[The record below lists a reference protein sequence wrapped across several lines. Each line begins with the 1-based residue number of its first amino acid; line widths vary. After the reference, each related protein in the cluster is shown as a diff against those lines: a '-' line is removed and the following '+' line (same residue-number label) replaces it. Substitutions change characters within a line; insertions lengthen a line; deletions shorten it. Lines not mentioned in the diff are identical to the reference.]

1 MEGGG
6 KGQFVDSNSG
16 RSTWEP
22 HDQIVRLARAEG
34 LRVIARLDLPPA
46 WARPPDS
53 TKTHPPLDVRDYG
66 DYVAAFVERY
76 QGQVDHV
83 QLWNEPNLT
92 NEWGGRPVDPAAY
105 VELLKAGYLGARRAS
120 PSVRVLSGMLAP
132 TLEPDRPDARGLD
145 DLLYL
150 DRMYLHGARP
160 YFDILAGNA
169 YGLHTGPE
177 DRQVGPPYTN
187 FPRLLLTR
195 EVMLRHGDGGKAVWV
210 TEFGWNAL
218 PEGWTGDPSPWGEV
232 SPEQQA
238 EYIVGAYARARRE
251 WPWLGPLALWLFR
264 QPRPDP
270 RDPTAYFGLVD
281 PEWRPRLAYDA
292 LRASAPPSGAPTLG
306 PGVHQESAAGLVFGG
321 TWQWTPDPTASL
333 GALRESPISG
343 ATLRFRF
350 RGTRLELLAP
360 AGPTSGTAYVKVNG
374 ASTLANRLP
383 LTPTG
388 QAFLDLYAPQPA
400 PQRRLV
406 IADGLPDREHEVELA
421 VTGQAAPL
429 SGGPGVGV
437 DAVIVSRARPVLPAP
452 RSWSGPGWPA
462 SRWPCGPG
470 GRRAAGRARCP
481 AAGLLGAAGHRG
493 RWRRRHGAGASLCP
507 SLRYCPALCPSGPG
521 SPPLAHRGRRRGPR
535 GPRRRRARPLLAP
548 PLAQGAG
555 PGPRRRPPPGA
566 PLRAHPRRELLPP
579 GAAAAP
585 LPRPQPALALPGSP
599 PARALLGWGLFAA
612 PALLLLARRRPLPL
626 RRRLPPP
633 GPARAA
639 RPGGRPGALLLPGPG
654 GPPRP
659 PRRPGP
665 GRRLPP
671 GRDGRRRAGA
681 EPGGAGPGAHRRRR
695 GGAGRRPSTAART
708 TWPCS
713 STGPSPWPSRWPSSG
728 P

>member
-1 MEGGG
+1 MSPPEKGWLRALALSVWLLALLASTLGFALGIAVYDRGVVYGDPGPALPDLDGPQRAVNTQLEVEPDEESQRRALQLIRAAGFGWIRQQFAWAAVEGGG
-6 KGQFVDSNSG
+6 KGQLVDSNSG

-53 TKTHPPLDVRDYG
+53 TKTHPPQDVRDYG

-150 DRMYLHGARP
+150 DRMYLHGAQP

-306 PGVHQESAAGLVFGG
+306 PGVHQESAAGLIFGG
-321 TWQWTPDPTASL
+321 TWQWTPDPAASL

-388 QAFLDLYAPQPA
+388 QAFLDLYAPQPT

-437 DAVIVSRARPVLPAP
+437 DAVIVSRARPVLPLLLLVGAWLASLAVALWAGRTALRRAFSVTPGTAVAGAAGTAPGPVSAP
-452 RSWSGPGWPA
+452 RS
-462 SRWPCGPG
+462 
-470 GRRAAGRARCP
+470 AAAP
-481 AAGLLGAAGHRG
+481 PFAPLALAPLPSPTGAAGAALAAL
-493 RWRRRHGAGASLCP
+493 AGAV
-507 SLRYCPALCPSGPG
+507 
-521 SPPLAHRGRRRGPR
+521 LARIWR
-535 GPRRRRARPLLAP
+535 
-548 PLAQGAG
+548 
-555 PGPRRRPPPGA
+555 
-566 PLRAHPRRELLPP
+566 LPWRKV
-579 GAAAAP
+579 
-585 LPRPQPALALPGSP
+585 LALAL
-599 PARALLGWGLFAA
+599 AA
-612 PALLLLARRRPLPL
+612 ALPL
-626 RRRLPPP
+626 AP
-633 GPARAA
+633 
-639 RPGGRPGALLLPGPG
+639 
-654 GPPRP
+654 
-659 PRRPGP
+659 
-665 GRRLPP
+665 
-671 GRDGRRRAGA
+671 
-681 EPGGAGPGAHRRRR
+681 
-695 GGAGRRPSTAART
+695 
-708 TWPCS
+708 
-713 STGPSPWPSRWPSSG
+713 
-728 P
+728 